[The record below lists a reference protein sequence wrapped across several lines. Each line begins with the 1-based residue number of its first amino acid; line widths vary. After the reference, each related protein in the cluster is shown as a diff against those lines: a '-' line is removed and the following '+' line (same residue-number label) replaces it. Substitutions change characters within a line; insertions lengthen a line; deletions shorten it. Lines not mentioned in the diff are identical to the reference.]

1 MRYFVYYAPSG
12 EIVSEMSGP
21 DLIEAGPSALGEPL
35 EVDAGVSA
43 KTHKISGGQVT
54 PYSPD
59 GAARL
64 ANKPGGRHTWNVAT
78 EQWEDLRALADVKAD
93 KNSAIN
99 RARARANSST
109 FPFQGKQIAVDQ
121 LSRSDIDATHGAILM
136 LQALPP
142 GWPGAWKAVDNTF
155 IAIPDVATWGQFYGA
170 MVATGTANF
179 NHSQALKAQLAAAS
193 TVGEAE
199 AVADW

>member
-21 DLIEAGPSALGEPL
+21 NSIEPGPSALGEPL

-43 KTHKISGGQVT
+43 KTHKISDGQVT

-64 ANKPGGRHTWNVAT
+64 ANKPGDSCTWNAAT
-78 EQWEDLRALADVKAD
+78 EQWEDLRTLAEVKAA
-93 KNSAIN
+93 KNNAIN
-99 RARARANSST
+99 QARATANTST

-142 GWPGAWKAVDNTF
+142 DWPGAWKAVDNDF
-155 IAIPDVATWGQFYGA
+155 VPIPDVATWGQFYGA
-170 MVATGTANF
+170 MVAQGTANF
-179 NHSQALKAQLAAAS
+179 SHSQALKAQLAAAS
-193 TVGEAE
+193 TVAEVE

>member
-1 MRYFVYYAPSG
+1 MDKFTAYASSTGEILFSG
-12 EIVSEMSGP
+12 EASEPGLLANSSQ
-21 DLIEAGPSALGEPL
+21 DILVGE
-35 EVDAGVSA
+35 SY
-43 KTHKISGGQVT
+43 SGGWIDGDVFFAIPVQ
-54 PYSPD
+54 PSP
-59 GAARL
+59 
-64 ANKPGGRHTWNVAT
+64 NHTFNYT
-78 EQWEDLRALADVKAD
+78 TKLWEDPRTLADVKTA

-99 RARARANSST
+99 RARATANSST
-109 FPFQGKQIAVDQ
+109 FTFQSKQIAVDQ

-179 NHSQALKAQLAAAS
+179 NHSQVLKAQLAAAS
-193 TVGEAE
+193 TVGEVE